1 MPFFFTTL
9 LGDCTMQLIGLGWS
23 LGDMKVVGIDADG
36 IFLSKEKDEATRM
49 WLAEA
54 EKRAENGEFHAA

>member
-1 MPFFFTTL
+1 
-9 LGDCTMQLIGLGWS
+9 MQLIGLGWS

-36 IFLSKEKDEATRM
+36 IFLSKERGEATRM